1 MTATEAPTPAPE
13 PGAMPG
19 PESTEPERGWFL
31 NLLEKYR
38 RSFSVARASLFWACL
53 SRQKRTLKWLF
64 FILILASIGFLQIA
78 NLTRGMVDNA
88 IVDQTAP
95 LWPYVTRIM
104 FWAVWGLIFGFIQAQ
119 LGDRLSYSIEFDMR
133 VWLYTHVQSA
143 DLRALDKVATGQLIT
158 RSITDLQLVE
168 QLLRIFPT
176 LIGFTPLLLAL
187 SVIVIILNPFI
198 GVLAVLALPVNV
210 LLLRLF
216 SRRLRALSWA
226 ELNERAEVARAIDE
240 PVRGIR
246 VVKAFGRE
254 RQEIDKVEGV
264 TARAF
269 RYSMTRARLLARYD
283 GIMKAIPL
291 LTQCALLA
299 VGAWRLSLDALSLG
313 TFLLAFQLCTG
324 LGSLASVFDEL
335 SSAWQYLRGAQDRLA
350 EMLALSSRP
359 ITDGRMVPA
368 SSTGLELDGLTVQHG
383 PRRFLH
389 QLDLS
394 VAPGEFVVVHGAPG
408 SGKST
413 LAGIAAGL
421 LYPDEGEARLDGLP
435 LAELDPSDLRRAIR
449 VVSEE
454 PLLLAATL
462 RDNLLLGAWGEIG
475 DDELV
480 GALRTAGAD
489 EVIDQMH
496 GGLDGTVGDRGLTVS
511 GGQRQRISLARA
523 LVAKPRVL
531 VLDDA
536 LSAVNPSLE
545 IEIMQRVRS
554 ALPDTAILYITRR
567 AGLVELSDRSLE
579 LAPPATVD
587 VIDVTVP
594 DTSAYVLE
602 EDTSITATEASA
614 VGDATDAVLAV
625 EELGMQA
632 EQAPGEAGTRA
643 DTSGLARIDAGLAQ
657 MVDELEVS
665 KEHAHVEDEQVYRDE
680 LKSFRSIAGFF
691 RGILFTS
698 LVLVVIA
705 ALCKISPDIIFGE
718 VSDLVGSGTENTDLA
733 GALTVA
739 GIGGLI
745 AVLYGFISWQF
756 RIFAQR
762 FSQSVILVLRRRAFW
777 RLTKLGVNYYD
788 RELPGDVATRV
799 VADLDT
805 ILRFAQGPG
814 FLLVSNL
821 SISLVGLL
829 AILVIAPATWIIVVI
844 MVGLMLGATLIE
856 LPIAMRGFG
865 WARDELQVV
874 TRKFQEDFTARH
886 EIRHLGAHAIQTQKF
901 VEAAWDRRRARW
913 WATTVQNG
921 HSVLV
926 TFLAT
931 MMSALLLWKTGSEVL
946 SLSLSIGS
954 ALSVQVLANT
964 ATLPLRS
971 LGQIYNQFLDV
982 RVSWHR
988 LKFPFSEPILPADS
1002 ETAQI
1007 SPKVTGT
1014 VRFED
1019 VSFTYPATARE
1030 VLRETTFTMEPG
1042 KVTALVGYTGAGK
1055 SSIAKLLMRTYD
1067 PDAGRITVDG
1077 TDIRDFTVASYR
1089 AELGTVPQDP
1099 FLFKGTVA
1107 SNIRYGKPDAADA
1120 EVEAAIRAVGA
1131 FELLSV
1137 LQDGFDHV
1145 VEEEGH
1151 NLTAAQRQLI
1161 ALARAWLARPDLLIL
1176 DEATS
1181 LLDAG
1186 VEDQVIAAVHE
1197 LSCTTLMITH
1207 RENVAKLADNIVVL
1221 KEGRVVDEGPEEVVA
1236 RPGGP
1241 YDQLWRVQEEE
1252 AAEERDR
1259 QMGASLS
1266 DG

>member
-1 MTATEAPTPAPE
+1 MTVTQEPPVAPE
-13 PGAMPG
+13 PQAAEAPPDVP
-19 PESTEPERGWFL
+19 PEHGWFL
-31 NLLEKYR
+31 RLLDKYR
-38 RSFSVARASLFWACL
+38 NSFSVARASLFWACL

-64 FILILASIGFLQIA
+64 GILIVASIGFLQVA

-95 LWPYVTRIM
+95 LWPYVTHII
-104 FWAVWGLIFGFIQAQ
+104 FWAVWGLIFGFIQMQ
-119 LGDRLSYSIEFDMR
+119 LGDRLSYSIEFDLR
-133 VWLYTHVQSA
+133 VWLYTHIQSA
-143 DLRALDKVATGQLIT
+143 DLRALDKVATGQLVT

-176 LIGFTPLLLAL
+176 LIGFAPLLIAL
-187 SVIVIILNPFI
+187 GVLVIILNPFI
-198 GVLAVLALPVNV
+198 GVLAVLALPLNIIM
-210 LLLRLF
+210 LRAF

-254 RQEIDKVEGV
+254 REETTKVEGV

-269 RYSMTRARLLARYD
+269 RYSMTRARLLSRYD
-283 GIMKAIPL
+283 GAMKAVPL
-291 LTQCALLA
+291 LTACALLA

-324 LGSLASVFDEL
+324 LGSLAAAFGEL

-359 ITDGRMVPA
+359 ITDGRMIPA
-368 SSTGLELDGLTVQHG
+368 PSTGLEIDDVVVQHG
-383 PRRFLH
+383 SRRFLH
-389 QLDLS
+389 GLQLTIP
-394 VAPGEFVVVHGAPG
+394 PGEFVVVHGSPG

-421 LYPDEGEARLDGLP
+421 LYPDSGEARLDGLP
-435 LAELDPSDLRRAIR
+435 LAELDPPDLRRAIR

-462 RDNLLLGAWGEIG
+462 RDNLLLGAWGEIT
-475 DDELV
+475 DDELIA
-480 GALRTAGAD
+480 ALRTAGAD

-496 GGLDGTVGDRGLTVS
+496 GGLDGSVGDRGLTVS

-531 VLDDA
+531 ILDDA

-545 IEIMQRVRS
+545 IEIMQRVRV

-567 AGLVELSDRSLE
+567 SGLVELSDRSVE
-579 LAPPATVD
+579 LDPPTTDATIDISEPDAPAM
-587 VIDVTVP
+587 
-594 DTSAYVLE
+594 ALE
-602 EDTSITATEASA
+602 EDLSFTAIEAA
-614 VGDATDAVLAV
+614 VTGDPANAIVAV
-625 EELGMQA
+625 EELGMAA
-632 EQAPGEAGTRA
+632 ESERPAKA
-643 DTSGLARIDAGLAQ
+643 DTSGLAQIDAGLAD
-657 MVDELEVS
+657 MVDNLVVS
-665 KEHAHVEDEQVYRDE
+665 NDVAKVTDDQVYRDE
-680 LKSFRSIAGFF
+680 LKSFRSIAAFF
-691 RGILFTS
+691 KRTLALAI
-698 LVLVVIA
+698 VLAIFA

-718 VSDLVGSGTENTDLA
+718 ISDLVGTPESTDLG
-733 GALTVA
+733 GALRVA
-739 GIGGLI
+739 GLGALI
-745 AVLYGFISWQF
+745 AVLYGVVSW
-756 RIFAQR
+756 RYMIVAQR
-762 FSQSVILVLRRRAFW
+762 FSQSVILVLRRRAFR

-814 FLLVSNL
+814 FLLVSSL
-821 SISLVGLL
+821 AISLVGLI
-829 AILVIAPATWIIVVI
+829 AIMVIAPATWIIVVVMFTLI
-844 MVGLMLGATLIE
+844 LLVTLIE
-856 LPIAMRGFG
+856 LPIAMRAFG

-901 VEAAWDRRRARW
+901 VEAAWERRRARW
-913 WATTVQNG
+913 WSTTIQNM
-921 HSVLV
+921 HSAMV
-926 TFLAT
+926 TFLAVT
-931 MMSALLLWKTGSEVL
+931 MSALLLWKTGSEVL
-946 SLSLSIGS
+946 SLSLSIGT
-954 ALSVQVLANT
+954 ALSVQVLSNT
-964 ATLPLRS
+964 ATLPLRT
-971 LGQIYNQFLDV
+971 LGNFYNQFLDV
-982 RVSWHR
+982 RVSWGR
-988 LKFPFSEPILPADS
+988 LKFPFNEPILPVQS
-1002 ETAQI
+1002 ETARV
-1007 SPKVTGT
+1007 SPPVTGT
-1014 VRFED
+1014 VRFEN
-1019 VSFTYPATARE
+1019 VSFTYPSTTRE

-1067 PDAGRITVDG
+1067 PDTGRITVDG
-1077 TDIRDFTVASYR
+1077 TDIRDYTLASYR
-1089 AELGTVPQDP
+1089 GELGTVPQDP
-1099 FLFKGTVA
+1099 FLFKGTIA
-1107 SNIRYGKPDAADA
+1107 SNVRYGKPDASDA
-1120 EVEAAIRAVGA
+1120 EVEAAIRSVGA
-1131 FELLSV
+1131 YDMLSV
-1137 LQDGFDHV
+1137 LPGGFSHV

-1161 ALARAWLARPDLLIL
+1161 ALARAWLARPDLLVL

-1186 VEDQVIAAVHE
+1186 VEDQIIAAVHE
-1197 LSCTTLMITH
+1197 LGCTTLMITH
-1207 RENVAKLADNIVVL
+1207 RENVASLADNIVVL

-1252 AAEERDR
+1252 EAAERDR
-1259 QMGASLS
+1259 HLGADLS
-1266 DG
+1266 DA